1 MSPIDELQSIYSRY
15 CPTRSLEVDMGL
27 FIRHGYVIATPEFVV
42 MGKAIKK
49 GAKWELINDPTHV
62 FAVAAADTWFV
73 SAFAGRQK
81 DFLAFL
87 PYEMKWLAWQRRG
100 AGLRYWTLQHFRT
113 RCEIKTPCSTGG
125 SSL

>member
-27 FIRHGYVIATPEFVV
+27 FIRYGYVLATPEFVV

-49 GAKWELINDPTHV
+49 GAKWELINDPTYV
-62 FAVAAADTWFV
+62 FATAASDTWFV
-73 SAFAGRQK
+73 SAFAGHQK

-100 AGLRYWTLQHFRT
+100 SCLRYWALDKFR
-113 RCEIKTPCSTGG
+113 KHANSDSTI
-125 SSL
+125 LA